1 MFTSP
6 HHTVLVV
13 ISSFTINLSFGD
25 LPVNFPV
32 CTEMAPEED
41 ILPISFLIVISES
54 ISGERFQ
61 CTVPILDKPKSDKL
75 SKSGTFPVVF
85 IF

>member
-1 MFTSP
+1 M
-6 HHTVLVV
+6 
-13 ISSFTINLSFGD
+13 NL
-25 LPVNFPV
+25 PV
-32 CTEMAPEED
+32 CTEIAPDED

-54 ISGERFQ
+54 FSVERFQ
-61 CTVPILDKPKSDKL
+61 CAVSIFDKPKSDKL